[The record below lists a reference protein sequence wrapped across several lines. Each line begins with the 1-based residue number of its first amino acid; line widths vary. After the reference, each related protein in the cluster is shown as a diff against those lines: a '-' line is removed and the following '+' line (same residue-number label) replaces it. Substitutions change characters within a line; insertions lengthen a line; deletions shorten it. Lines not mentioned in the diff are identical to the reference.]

1 MLDYGSPFTFL
12 FQDKAWVKK
21 FALACLLTYSLIGA
35 APALGWMVEIVRRV
49 GRGEAAALPE
59 WDDWKPFW
67 RLGGQFVSINIL
79 WLLPLVLAVIV
90 IYLPLVF
97 ANRLPNETL
106 LAVWGI
112 TLFCVLVF
120 LLLYT
125 IVYSLLFPAMAVL
138 LAVTGSTWQSAN
150 PLRLWQI
157 IHPHFIE
164 YLLVF
169 LIVGLGLF
177 NVTLLLSA
185 LTLFLLLPPLLVYMG
200 LVTAHF
206 AGQLMRMNQFPP

>member
-12 FQDKAWVKK
+12 FQDKAWFKK
-21 FALACLLTYSLIGA
+21 FAIASLLTYTIIGA

-49 GRGEAAALPE
+49 GRGDASGLPE

-67 RLGGQFVSINIL
+67 RQGGQFVSINIL
-79 WLLPLVLAVIV
+79 WLLPLVLAVLV

-97 ANRLPNETL
+97 VNRLPGETL
-106 LAVWGI
+106 LAVWGV
-112 TLFCVLVF
+112 TLFCVLIF
-120 LLLYT
+120 LFLYS
-125 IVYSLLFPAMAVL
+125 IIYILFFPAMLVL
-138 LAVTGSTWQSAN
+138 LARTASTWQSAD
-150 PLRLWQI
+150 PLRLWKTVR
-157 IHPHFIE
+157 PHFTE

-177 NVTLLLSA
+177 NVILLLSA

-200 LVTAHF
+200 MVTAHY
-206 AGQLMRMNQFPP
+206 AGQLMKMNQ